1 MCGTK
6 PVPYLGGKL
15 RLPRGTTCQAEL
27 QTKFAFYLIDSFVF
41 GRYAEPRT
49 GDFERERL
57 ALPSAGKS
65 KCAERS
71 QFRIAIENFV
81 DREGPLVKRNCKPNF
96 PSI

>member
-49 GDFERERL
+49 GDFFKGL
-57 ALPSAGKS
+57 S
-65 KCAERS
+65 RS
-71 QFRIAIENFV
+71 HG
-81 DREGPLVKRNCKPNF
+81 DRDAVNE
-96 PSI
+96 

>member
-1 MCGTK
+1 
-6 PVPYLGGKL
+6 
-15 RLPRGTTCQAEL
+15 L
-27 QTKFAFYLIDSFVF
+27 QTKFSFYLIDSVVF
-41 GRYAEPRT
+41 ARYAERRT

-71 QFRIAIENFV
+71 QFRISLENFAY
-81 DREGPLVKRNCKPNF
+81 REGPLVKRNCKPNL